1 MSTLAAYDE
10 REELGPAV
18 WDASAGLNDP
28 RLELVRATEELRVE
42 LSGEA
47 DPVARSDAEKG
58 ISLRELAEVLATVG
72 ERASEAYA
80 GMSGRW
86 LDRLLGPGRA
96 QQPSSYHAAYLFRL
110 TPLAD
115 VYTKE
120 RATEICLETL
130 RDLGCDLEENENI
143 RTDLED
149 RPQKAPRPSVIAS
162 DPPTVV
168 HLITRPM
175 GGLQDY
181 QDFLHEAG
189 HALHYAG
196 CDPALPFTF
205 RALSRDYALTE
216 IYSYIVQS
224 IAREPGWH
232 AAHFGLSPEQAA
244 ENAEAA
250 TFLDAFMFRRYLA
263 KLLFELDFWSRFIE
277 DRGTSAGYAERLTEA
292 TGLAYRPDRYLA
304 DMDSGFYSAD
314 YLRAWIRSAQLR
326 SYLRE
331 TVGDDWWRRRETG
344 DFLRELFREGLRPS
358 NEEMAGRIGFE
369 PLDVGPLLAEQTAVR
384 HTDLT
389 RLGRRSRRSER
400 VSDAAASRTRWRCV
414 SAHAARVRP
423 VGAGRATGLGAGN
436 DELRTRRGSNA
447 ANVCRAARSPST
459 RPRTGPDAPAAATW
473 PTLDRRDGCGSQT
486 AIRRARSRLPRPE
499 TRRPGG
505 ETAAGASR
513 IGTIRRDVARSV
525 PRPSS

>member
-1 MSTLAAYDE
+1 MTARSRDEFESRLRLYLLERSEESRALRVGEKETSEQAAIVARYGDLFTSDQLDALSQAEAAEPDPDERERLYRLHKTCESGIVTARLAPLQDELQNAELAARLVYRGEELSLRAGSARMSTLAAYDE

-18 WDASAGLNDP
+18 WDAAAELNDP
-28 RLELVRATEELRVE
+28 RLELVRATEGLRTE

-47 DPVARSDAEKG
+47 EPVARSDAEKG

-80 GMSGRW
+80 GDVRALARPPARPGPSAAAVLVPR
-86 LDRLLGPGRA
+86 RLPLP
-96 QQPSSYHAAYLFRL
+96 PHAARGRL
-110 TPLAD
+110 HEGARDRDLPRDA
-115 VYTKE
+115 
-120 RATEICLETL
+120 RATSAATWRRTRTSAPTSRTGRRRR
-130 RDLGCDLEENENI
+130 RD
-143 RTDLED
+143 RASS
-149 RPQKAPRPSVIAS
+149 PS

-263 KLLFELDFWSRFIE
+263 KLLFELDFWSRFAE
-277 DRGTSAGYAERLTEA
+277 DRGTSGGYAERLTEA

-326 SYLRE
+326 SYLRN
-331 TVGDDWWRRRETG
+331 TVGEDWWRRRETG

-369 PLDVGPLLAEQTAVR
+369 PLDVGPLLAEQ
-384 HTDLT
+384 
-389 RLGRRSRRSER
+389 LGSR
-400 VSDAAASRTRWRCV
+400 
-414 SAHAARVRP
+414 
-423 VGAGRATGLGAGN
+423 
-436 DELRTRRGSNA
+436 
-447 ANVCRAARSPST
+447 
-459 RPRTGPDAPAAATW
+459 AP
-473 PTLDRRDGCGSQT
+473 
-486 AIRRARSRLPRPE
+486 
-499 TRRPGG
+499 
-505 ETAAGASR
+505 
-513 IGTIRRDVARSV
+513 
-525 PRPSS
+525 